1 MFDLFTDEEIINKLN
16 DMNIEEIADYFENM
30 NDYSYVKR
38 HKNGIFI
45 EMAAR
50 GWSDNEHFLHLLTHL
65 LSRHRK
71 EYVGYC
77 DAAYWFVVDKKYA
90 DYYRFEIVPFTK
102 DELVMDVPN
111 PNKVLYQEIY
121 DCHDCPYYDWS
132 EWEDKGLYY
141 VDCDLDERTIESK
154 EGFETK
160 ELFKSCRL
168 DDYKEEDNERSEK

>member
-16 DMNIEEIADYFENM
+16 DMNIEEIADYFEDM

-77 DAAYWFVVDKKYA
+77 DTAYWFVIDEKYKY
-90 DYYRFEIVPFTK
+90 DYRFEIVPFTK
-102 DELVMDVPN
+102 GELVIDVPN

-121 DCHDCPYYDWS
+121 DCHDCPYYSWS
-132 EWEDKGLYY
+132 EWADKGLYS

-154 EGFETK
+154 KSFETK

-168 DDYKEEDNERSEK
+168 DDYKEERQ